1 MFDIERINPVWCSFG
16 HFCLKKQDARTRAR
30 VKMLIIIQQNK
41 THVHPKSVKSVQ
53 SVVYELAKLEWKYC
67 VRERIVM
74 SPTVKAFED

>member
-1 MFDIERINPVWCSFG
+1 
-16 HFCLKKQDARTRAR
+16 
-30 VKMLIIIQQNK
+30 MLIIIQPNK

-53 SVVYELAKLEWKYC
+53 SVVYELAELEWKYC